1 MKQFRLICVLTSLAL
16 TASLAS
22 AVDVYAQ
29 QGQASSA
36 AQGGGNAAAQTRVL
50 GEVASIDSAANRM
63 TVKTDAG
70 ATVTVILNEATKYM
84 RIPVG
89 ETSTSKST
97 PIAAADIKVGD
108 RVYVPGRIS
117 EDGQT
122 IPARS
127 VYMMARAE
135 ITEKNERERAEWR
148 RRGIAGTVTAL
159 NPASKEITITARTRE
174 GTRPVVVA
182 ATNENIRFRRYA
194 PDSVR
199 FSDAK
204 PSSFAELQM
213 GDQLR
218 ALGERSAD
226 GARFTPEEV
235 VSGAFRTIGGRVT
248 SVDAATNE
256 IQLVDVQT
264 QQPLTVVVNKDST
277 VRRLP
282 AMMAQMLAA
291 RGQGSAPGAGA
302 GGDGAN
308 RQGTSGEGTTALQ
321 QRPQRPGGGAAAGGS
336 RDESGAPRAGGGG
349 GGGQRDLG
357 EMLETLPALNLA
369 ELKVGDMIIVSST
382 KSATPSRVTAIAVLA
397 GVEALLTSPAG
408 QGRQAGTGRGASNT
422 NLGLPSDALG
432 IGIGP

>member
-1 MKQFRLICVLTSLAL
+1 MKQFRLICALTTLAL
-16 TASLAS
+16 TASQAS
-22 AVDVYAQ
+22 AVNIYAQ
-29 QGQASSA
+29 QQGQTNPS
-36 AQGGGNAAAQTRVL
+36 AQGGGNSAAQTRVL
-50 GEVASIDSAANRM
+50 GEVTSIDSAASRM

-70 ATVTVILNEATKYM
+70 ATITVILNEATKFM
-84 RIPVG
+84 RIPAG
-89 ETSTSKST
+89 ETGTSKAT
-97 PIAAADIKVGD
+97 PITAAEIKVGD

-117 EDGQT
+117 EDGRT

-127 VYMMARAE
+127 VYTMARAE

-159 NPASKEITITARTRE
+159 NPAAKEITITARTRE
-174 GTRPVVVA
+174 GARPVVVA
-182 ATNENIRFRRYA
+182 ATGGNIRFRRYA

-204 PSSFAELQM
+204 PSSFTELQV

-282 AMMAQMLAA
+282 ATMAQMLTA
-291 RGQGSAPGAGA
+291 RGQGGAAVEGNR
-302 GGDGAN
+302 AN
-308 RQGTSGEGTTALQ
+308 RQGAGGAGAPPQ
-321 QRPQRPGGGAAAGGS
+321 QRPGGAATAGGGNN
-336 RDESGAPRAGGGG
+336 EGGAPRTGGGG
-349 GGGQRDLG
+349 NSGGGQRDLG
-357 EMLETLPALNLA
+357 EMLESLPALNLA
-369 ELKVGDMIIVSST
+369 ELKAGDMIIVSST
-382 KSATPSRVTAIAVLA
+382 KSTTPSRVTAIAVLA
-397 GVEALLTSPAG
+397 GAEALLASPAA
-408 QGRQAGTGRGASNT
+408 QGRQGGAARGAT

>member
-1 MKQFRLICVLTSLAL
+1 MEKFRLICALAGLAL
-16 TASLAS
+16 VASPAR
-22 AVDVYAQ
+22 DTNVYAQ
-29 QGQASSA
+29 GGVNPP
-36 AQGGGNAAAQTRVL
+36 AQGSGSAAAQTRVL
-50 GEVASIDSAANRM
+50 GEVTSIDSVANRM

-84 RIPVG
+84 RIPAG
-89 ETSTSKST
+89 ETSTNKAT
-97 PIAAADIKVGD
+97 PIAAADIKVSD

-148 RRGIAGTVTAL
+148 RRGIAGTVTTL
-159 NPASKEITITARTRE
+159 NPATKEITINARTRE
-174 GTRPVVVA
+174 GARPVVVA
-182 ATNENIRFRRYA
+182 ATAENIRFRRYA

-204 PSSFAELQM
+204 PSSFAELQV

-248 SVDAATNE
+248 KVDAATNE

-291 RGQGSAPGAGA
+291 RGQGGAAAEGN
-302 GGDGAN
+302 GAN
-308 RQGTSGEGTTALQ
+308 RQGATGAGAPQ
-321 QRPQRPGGGAAAGGS
+321 PRPQRPGGAATAGGGNNEGS
-336 RDESGAPRAGGGG
+336 AQRAGGGGNSGG

-357 EMLETLPALNLA
+357 EMLENLPALNLA
-369 ELKVGDMIIVSST
+369 ELKAGDMIIVSST
-382 KSATPSRVTAIAVLA
+382 KSVDPSRVTAIAVLA
-397 GVEALLTSPAG
+397 GAEALLASPAAQRR
-408 QGRQAGTGRGASNT
+408 QGGAARGAANN